1 MTASSPP
8 SSVGRG
14 ASLDLHPDG
23 PGDEV
28 GVLLDELPDL
38 PLSGVVV
45 QLVLGV
51 FGLEV
56 QRHGRSLRSIVD
68 GFDRVGAVTARHPP
82 GAITF
87 AGLACEQLDLVGHHE
102 RRVEADTELTD
113 QFLGGGGVL
122 GLTQLLTQLGG
133 T

>member
-1 MTASSPP
+1 M
-8 SSVGRG
+8 
-14 ASLDLHPDG
+14 
-23 PGDEV
+23 
-28 GVLLDELPDL
+28 
-38 PLSGVVV
+38 

-56 QRHGRSLRSIVD
+56 QRDGCSLRSIVD
-68 GFDRVGAVTARHPP
+68 GFDGVGAVTARLPP
-82 GAITF
+82 GGITF
-87 AGLACEQLDLVGHHE
+87 AGLAREQLDLVGHHE
-102 RRVEADTELTD
+102 GRVEADTELTD